1 MSSGTTWGK
10 NWVGVSLARGWCCER
25 TSVNRQLTQEN
36 RPRSRRRKKREDKNS
51 RVKVPR
57 QSGPPMLQLLAP
69 ICSGQNAQWLS
80 NQGTR
85 SLWHTPWLG
94 RGPSK
99 GFLNKQITGVGD
111 MGGALAAP
119 NSALCHDSKKTL
131 QDASLIFSYLKTV
144 SALRHVTY
152 TVLARHAAMTYWG
165 GPSPGTDIDIT
176 LCVNNQYG
184 HALTQTLRVSDVLFL
199 GKHWMKNDPGE
210 SDPVWSLIG
219 DTGFLLGVHDVI
231 LRPLSRSTR
240 NFVEFFIYQTVMK
253 IWGFN
258 NWTFRQKMK
267 VPHQIIYNETLRTT
281 ASLHIWILFSEFIN
295 LGG

>member
-1 MSSGTTWGK
+1 MQFSAINHDILHSLFLENHLKLLEIAHTSYLLGRWCLVWVLAFHFVCKWASQKVRKMSSGTTWGK
-10 NWVGVSLARGWCCER
+10 NWVGMSLARGWCCER

-36 RPRSRRRKKREDKNS
+36 RPRSRRRKKREREDKNS

-99 GFLNKQITGVGD
+99 GFLNKQITGVGG

-119 NSALCHDSKKTL
+119 DSALCHDSKKTL

-144 SALRHVTY
+144 SAPRHVTY
-152 TVLARHAAMTYWG
+152 RVLA
-165 GPSPGTDIDIT
+165 GPDTPPWPIEVVPVPGLTLTLHSASIINTDT
-176 LCVNNQYG
+176 LS
-184 HALTQTLRVSDVLFL
+184 H
-199 GKHWMKNDPGE
+199 
-210 SDPVWSLIG
+210 
-219 DTGFLLGVHDVI
+219 
-231 LRPLSRSTR
+231 
-240 NFVEFFIYQTVMK
+240 
-253 IWGFN
+253 
-258 NWTFRQKMK
+258 
-267 VPHQIIYNETLRTT
+267 
-281 ASLHIWILFSEFIN
+281 
-295 LGG
+295 